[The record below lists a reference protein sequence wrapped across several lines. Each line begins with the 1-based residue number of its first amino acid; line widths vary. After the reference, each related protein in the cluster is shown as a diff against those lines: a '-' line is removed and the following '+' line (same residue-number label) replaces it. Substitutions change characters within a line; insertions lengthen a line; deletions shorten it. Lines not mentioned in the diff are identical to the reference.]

1 MLKFRLFISKDA
13 VNDKDA
19 QNLVA
24 PICRFSLR
32 NLLYVTF
39 MAPVILRWCIHFW
52 KICAPMVNGSNH
64 TVMNDR
70 KINE

>member
-1 MLKFRLFISKDA
+1 MLKFYLFLSN
-13 VNDKDA
+13 VVSDKGA

-24 PICRFSLR
+24 PIYRFSLR

-39 MAPVILRWCIHFW
+39 MAPGILRWCLQFW
-52 KICAPMVNGSNH
+52 KTCALMVNGSDH
-64 TVMNDR
+64 TAINGR